1 MSPQKQGSSLEN
13 NRCQKISCQ
22 LVGENYQRFD
32 EHEYQLNIMVAFV
45 LTSSYFHY
53 QSMIS
58 LFGTMPLMSVYKAVC
73 QIFYDLT
80 WPDSIVY
87 CTYLSYQNCIV
98 MLFVSVYPPLL
109 TLSVKTCHI

>member
-13 NRCQKISCQ
+13 NRCSCQ
-22 LVGENYQRFD
+22 LVGENYQKFD
-32 EHEYQLNIMVAFV
+32 KHEYQLNIMVAFV

-73 QIFYDLT
+73 QRFYDLT

-87 CTYLSYQNCIV
+87 CTYLSYQNRIV

-109 TLSVKTCHI
+109 TLSVKTCRV